1 MSMDE
6 KETRDDEEGR
16 PEDEEAE
23 VKISP
28 SYICVNPFYLLA
40 VAHLILNLCYPFC
53 LFVGKLS

>member
-16 PEDEEAE
+16 SEDEEVE

-28 SYICVNPFYLLA
+28 SYICVNPF
-40 VAHLILNLCYPFC
+40 C
-53 LFVGKLS
+53 LFVGKHS